1 MICEASNV
9 RGAEDTNNT
18 IPTHYYHYN
27 TDRETVK
34 AGILRYL
41 KMRNK
46 NVAVH
51 QVRQTIHSIT
61 FPNNYTL

>member
-18 IPTHYYHYN
+18 IPTHHYHYN

-34 AGILRYL
+34 AGIIEISE
-41 KMRNK
+41 N
-46 NVAVH
+46 A
-51 QVRQTIHSIT
+51 
-61 FPNNYTL
+61 